1 MTVFP
6 GPHPWVPLIATMN
19 PRSPLAPH
27 LDRFRQSRGG
37 SVIVVLSLLLPI
49 LAMAAVGVAEMTEVT
64 LARAKLQGYVDA
76 AAIRGAGEFGVD
88 QSAATAERVRLY
100 ADGEAE
106 PLRKRWTITSAVAID
121 SAARTVTVVQ
131 KGHRAS
137 FFRNM
142 LPPGGWT
149 IEAKATAVRTA
160 RKPLCVLASQ
170 EPTRLVTPTA
180 IDLDN
185 NSAIT
190 ANDCLVQSNA
200 NLTAAPSTSL
210 WAGEV
215 RAVGSATGP
224 VRPAPVTDAP
234 PMADPFAKMR
244 IDVPL
249 LCDTPLSINIGS
261 GTIYLN
267 PGVHCGELSLLGFT
281 TIVLLPGDHYFLGPY
296 LNVLGNSVI
305 TGTDV
310 VMIFKGLISAQV
322 IGMSKL
328 EIEGRKSGPYAGFAI
343 ITDRDY
349 YGDFAI
355 STSNARKI
363 VGTIYLPNASLTV
376 AGFGN
381 KVADQSPWTVVVART
396 LRTMGSA
403 NLMINAN
410 YNSSTVPVPSGVGP
424 SKDQP
429 VRLAQ

>member
-1 MTVFP
+1 M
-6 GPHPWVPLIATMN
+6 PLTATMTL
-19 PRSPLAPH
+19 RSTLAPH
-27 LDRFRQSRGG
+27 LDRFRQCRRG
-37 SVIVVLSLLLPI
+37 SVIVVLSLLLPM
-49 LAMAAVGVAEMTEVT
+49 LAMAALGVAEVSEVT

-106 PLRKRWTITSAVAID
+106 PLRKRWTITSSVAID
-121 SAARTVTVVQ
+121 GAARTVTVVQ

-149 IEAKATAVRTA
+149 IEAKATAIRTA

-170 EPTRLVTPTA
+170 APTRIGTPTA
-180 IDLDN
+180 IGLDN
-185 NSAIT
+185 SSAIT

-200 NLTAAPSTSL
+200 NLTAGAGTSL
-210 WAGEV
+210 RAGEV

-234 PMADPFAKMR
+234 PMADPFAKMQ
-244 IDVPL
+244 IQVPL
-249 LCDTPLSINIGS
+249 TCDDTLSINIG
-261 GTIYLN
+261 TATVYLN
-267 PGVHCGELSLLGFT
+267 PGVHCGQLSLLGFT

-296 LNVLGNSVI
+296 LNVIGDSI
-305 TGTDV
+305 IRGTDV
-310 VMIFKGLISAQV
+310 VMIFKGLIAAQV
-322 IGMSKL
+322 AGLSKL
-328 EIEGRKSGPYAGFAI
+328 EIEGRRSGPYAGFAI

-355 STSNARKI
+355 STFNARKI
-363 VGTIYLPNASLTV
+363 VGTIYLPNANLIV
-376 AGFGN
+376 GGFGN
-381 KVADQSPWTVVVART
+381 KVADQSPWTVVVARSVRT
-396 LRTMGSA
+396 LGSA
-403 NLMINAN
+403 NLTINAN

-429 VRLAQ
+429 VRLSQ